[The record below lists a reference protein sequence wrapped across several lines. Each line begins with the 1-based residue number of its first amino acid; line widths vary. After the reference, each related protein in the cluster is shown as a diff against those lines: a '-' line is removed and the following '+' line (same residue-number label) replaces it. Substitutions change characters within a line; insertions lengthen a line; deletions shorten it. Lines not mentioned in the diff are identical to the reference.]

1 MSSKRIDEGTLT
13 KMQLRKLNALRRSV
27 GQDIGERAF
36 VEWLSS
42 QAATKETDRNA
53 ELIAESLWA
62 LVQEGQLRIRPGG
75 YVVKR
80 GRGRLVVEPARKT

>member
-36 VEWLSS
+36 VE
-42 QAATKETDRNA
+42 
-53 ELIAESLWA
+53 
-62 LVQEGQLRIRPGG
+62 
-75 YVVKR
+75 
-80 GRGRLVVEPARKT
+80 